1 MIKTIF
7 QDTKNN
13 FEWIDV
19 TLPSAEDYEE
29 LTEKYDLHPAAVKD
43 CLSPYHLPKCE
54 LIDQTLFVILR
65 IRDAQAKREA
75 DDLRSLT
82 NKIAIFSS
90 DNYIITIHRKPEKF
104 LMDLG
109 KEWGNYQ
116 NIEDATRNHLFN
128 SISDAVIKTFEEG
141 LYKDD
146 LEMDEHERRI
156 FDKAKNS
163 EKLIQNLYIIK
174 RRASVF
180 KRMMLLTKDVFNKF
194 KRYDTSNS
202 PFTTDLIESSE
213 SLYFMADAIHEN
225 VNNLLNL
232 HISLASHRTN
242 EVMGVLTIFSVFFL
256 PLTFIVG
263 LYGMNF
269 DYMPELHHEMSYP
282 VVVGIML
289 LIVILTYI
297 WFKRK
302 NWI

>member
-7 QDTKNN
+7 QDTENN

-19 TLPSAEDYEE
+19 TLPSAEDYED
-29 LTEKYDLHPAAVKD
+29 LTAKYNLHPAAVKD

-54 LIDQTLFVILR
+54 LIEDTLFVILR
-65 IRDAQAKREA
+65 IRDSQAKADA

-90 DNYIITIHRKPEKF
+90 DRHIITIHRKPEKF
-104 LMDLG
+104 LLDLG
-109 KEWGNYQ
+109 KEWKDYQ

-128 SISDAVIKTFEEG
+128 NIADEVISTFEKG
-141 LYKDD
+141 LYEDD
-146 LEMDEHERRI
+146 LEMDEHERKI
-156 FDKAKNS
+156 FEKAKNS
-163 EKLIQNLYIIK
+163 EKLIQSLYMIK

-180 KRMMLLTKDVFNKF
+180 KRTMLLTKDVFKKF
-194 KRYDTSNS
+194 KRYDSSNS

-269 DYMPELHHEMSYP
+269 DYMPELHYKMSYP
-282 VVVGIML
+282 TVIGIML
-289 LIVILTYI
+289 LMVVLTYT

>member
-213 SLYFMADAIHEN
+213 SLYFTADAIH
-225 VNNLLNL
+225 
-232 HISLASHRTN
+232 
-242 EVMGVLTIFSVFFL
+242 
-256 PLTFIVG
+256 
-263 LYGMNF
+263 
-269 DYMPELHHEMSYP
+269 
-282 VVVGIML
+282 
-289 LIVILTYI
+289 
-297 WFKRK
+297 
-302 NWI
+302 